1 MNFPIKKNENEESII
16 KILGDVEE
24 RKKCFNYPGNSGDKH
39 WKKGII
45 QNQNENSGACN
56 KNNLIEITA
65 EKSKIE
71 EELNKKGSKIL
82 M

>member
-1 MNFPIKKNENEESII
+1 MKE
-16 KILGDVEE
+16 
-24 RKKCFNYPGNSGDKH
+24 
-39 WKKGII
+39 KKGII

-56 KNNLIEITA
+56 KNNLIEITT